1 MKRASPQRG
10 AAQSGKVRIIGGHW
24 RGTRLDVADVAGLRP
39 SSDRVRE
46 TLFNWLQADI
56 RGARCLDLFAGSGA
70 LGFEAASRGAEQVVM
85 IERDARALANL
96 RALVQ
101 RLDAKQIEVVAGD
114 ALAWLARQPTCAFDL
129 VFIDPPFASG
139 LMQPVLDRLGP
150 WLAPAAQVYLEFA
163 ADAALPE
170 LVGFTP
176 RRDGHTRETRF
187 HLLHRTMGLSER
199 DAPVTLETS
208 SGVGTPFTT

>member
-1 MKRASPQRG
+1 MKRTSRQRR
-10 AAQSGKVRIIGGHW
+10 AAQAGKIRIIGGHW

-70 LGFEAASRGAEQVVM
+70 LGLEAASRGAAQVVM
-85 IERDARALANL
+85 IERDTRALANL
-96 RALVQ
+96 RASVQ
-101 RLDAKQIEVVAGD
+101 RLDASQVEVVADD
-114 ALAWLARQPTCAFDL
+114 ALAWLARPPTCAFDL

-139 LMQPVLDRLGP
+139 LMQTVLDRLGP
-150 WLAPAAQVYLEFA
+150 WLAPAAQVYVEFGVES
-163 ADAALPE
+163 ALPE
-170 LVGFTP
+170 LAGFTP

-187 HLLHRTMGLSER
+187 HLLHRTMGLSGR
-199 DAPVTLETS
+199 NAPVTLEPH
-208 SGVGTPFTT
+208 SGVGTTSTT